1 LEVSLKRNS
10 EQRWLRIPFR
20 QAKLLVRNLR
30 WLESLNSEV
39 LELQTK
45 LTHVCKEHVIH
56 VTPCCADAMDFNPAD
71 QQEL

>member
-1 LEVSLKRNS
+1 MLFAHHSDSLS
-10 EQRWLRIPFR
+10 FGTWFGIPFR

-45 LTHVCKEHVIH
+45 LTHVCKEHVTH
-56 VTPCCADAMDFNPAD
+56 VTLLC
-71 QQEL
+71 